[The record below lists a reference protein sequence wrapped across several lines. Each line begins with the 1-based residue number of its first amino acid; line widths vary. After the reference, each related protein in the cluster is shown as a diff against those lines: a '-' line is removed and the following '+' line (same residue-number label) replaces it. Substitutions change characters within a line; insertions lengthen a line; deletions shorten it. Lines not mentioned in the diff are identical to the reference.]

1 MPNLYVATNGL
12 SIWRSTDL
20 GETLERMPTGTGLY
34 SGTRA
39 WSLLSTSRGLLAGTD
54 SGIYRWDAAPNVWV
68 PLPSPLNCQL
78 ITALAA
84 SPGNPNV
91 ILAGAQPGSLY
102 RSENG
107 GESWRKIEAAIAPY
121 VNVGFRETPEFVA
134 KSDVRPPARHWTR
147 VTQIV
152 FDPLDANA
160 VWAGVEIDGAW
171 RSRDGGRSFER
182 SSEGFATDDIHG
194 FAVIN
199 NGSRVIYATTNKG
212 LYQSCN
218 DGTSWQMQPFDS
230 PWVYT
235 RSIMQ
240 HPRDPNVLFMTNG
253 NGAPGTMGR
262 LYRSADA
269 GVHWRDVNLPGKVE
283 SSVYFVTMHPADANL
298 VFAAATLGQLY
309 RSTDGGKSWVSLPQ
323 RLSEIR
329 ALLWLPD

>member
-1 MPNLYVATNGL
+1 MNCRKCLRHHPHLVIDAAADRHAGIQCQGLAGIESGLLRFSPIRLTDQRQIASDAAENIRTCKSFNARSARYLKGRLLFNAFRPLAPGSPGGVSMPNLYVATNGL

-91 ILAGAQPGSLY
+91 ILAGAQQGSLY

-121 VNVGFRETPEFVA
+121 VNVGFWETPEFVA

-147 VTQIV
+147 V
-152 FDPLDANA
+152 DPDSVRPPRCERRL
-160 VWAGVEIDGAW
+160 
-171 RSRDGGRSFER
+171 GRCQ
-182 SSEGFATDDIHG
+182 
-194 FAVIN
+194 N
-199 NGSRVIYATTNKG
+199 
-212 LYQSCN
+212 
-218 DGTSWQMQPFDS
+218 
-230 PWVYT
+230 
-235 RSIMQ
+235 
-240 HPRDPNVLFMTNG
+240 
-253 NGAPGTMGR
+253 
-262 LYRSADA
+262 
-269 GVHWRDVNLPGKVE
+269 
-283 SSVYFVTMHPADANL
+283 
-298 VFAAATLGQLY
+298 
-309 RSTDGGKSWVSLPQ
+309 
-323 RLSEIR
+323 
-329 ALLWLPD
+329 